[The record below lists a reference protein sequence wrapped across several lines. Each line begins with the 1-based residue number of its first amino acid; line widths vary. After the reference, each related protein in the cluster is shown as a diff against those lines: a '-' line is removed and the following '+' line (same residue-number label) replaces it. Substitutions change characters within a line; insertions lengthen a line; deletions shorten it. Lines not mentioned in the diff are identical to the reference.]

1 MLVSKERELG
11 RCFFFCHLFRFFFF
25 FRVSKVILLDVISL
39 FWRGFVDVVCMI
51 VEHVLVIQ
59 ILVLYLVHHQV
70 GKHSDDPL
78 LERPYFSLLSR
89 SQLFE
94 LTAEMRLN
102 VALGSSL

>member
-11 RCFFFCHLFRFFFF
+11 LCFFLCHLFRFF
-25 FRVSKVILLDVISL
+25 FRVSKVILLDIIRL
-39 FWRGFVDVVCMI
+39 FWRRFVDVVCMA
-51 VEHVLVIQ
+51 VEHVLVVQ

-70 GKHSDDPL
+70 GKHTDDPL
-78 LERPYFSLLSR
+78 FERPYFSLLSR